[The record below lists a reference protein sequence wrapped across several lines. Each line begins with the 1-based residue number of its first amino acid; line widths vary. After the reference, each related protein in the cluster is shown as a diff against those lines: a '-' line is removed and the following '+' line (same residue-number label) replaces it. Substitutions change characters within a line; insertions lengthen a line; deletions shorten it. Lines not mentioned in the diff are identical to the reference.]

1 MSNHDDFL
9 AEFLHKRH
17 SVSKLVVHLIF
28 TTKYRRKLF
37 DGRMIEQ
44 LRDAFSSAAGK
55 LECEIIEMG
64 GEPDHVHLLVAYP
77 PKLAVS
83 VMVNN
88 LKSVSSRLL
97 RQQNT
102 HLRCKAKLGFFGQ
115 DRTSSVVP
123 EVRRLKH
130 SKPMLR
136 VSQHLT
142 DL

>member
-1 MSNHDDFL
+1 MSHHEDL
-9 AEFLHKRH
+9 LEGYLRKRH

-28 TTKYRRKLF
+28 TTKYRRSLF

-44 LRDAFSSAAGK
+44 LRDAFGSAAGK
-55 LECEIIEMG
+55 LECDIIEMD

-102 HLRCKAKLGFFGQ
+102 HLRMQSKTGLLWSRSYFVCSTGGATIETL
-115 DRTSSVVP
+115 RTYVQ
-123 EVRRLKH
+123 
-130 SKPMLR
+130 
-136 VSQHLT
+136 SQST
-142 DL
+142 PD

>member
-1 MSNHDDFL
+1 MSHNDDLLEGFL
-9 AEFLHKRH
+9 RKRH

-44 LRDAFSSAAGK
+44 LRDAFSSAAEK
-55 LECEIIEMG
+55 LECDIIEMD

-102 HLRCKAKLGFFGQ
+102 HLRMQ
-115 DRTSSVVP
+115 
-123 EVRRLKH
+123 
-130 SKPMLR
+130 SKTGLLWSRSYFVCSAGGATIATLR
-136 VSQHLT
+136 AYVQSQST
-142 DL
+142 RD